1 MDISNIVNDRRSEH
15 ENEKFEKSRIERRKK
30 SEKIITSK
38 TMMK

>member
-30 SEKIITSK
+30 AKKLSLRKR
-38 TMMK
+38 